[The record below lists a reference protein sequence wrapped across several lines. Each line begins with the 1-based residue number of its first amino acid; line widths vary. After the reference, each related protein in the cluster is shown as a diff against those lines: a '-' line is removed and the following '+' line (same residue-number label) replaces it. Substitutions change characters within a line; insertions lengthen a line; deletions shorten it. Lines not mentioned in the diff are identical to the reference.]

1 MWNMNTESIVKLL
14 NRIVRKALCDV
25 QESVDE
31 LTNEASMISD
41 VEDGCCKHELEVPFP
56 GNEEIVYITVTIGP
70 KTKRTEDYLD
80 DSWYKDY

>member
-1 MWNMNTESIVKLL
+1 
-14 NRIVRKALCDV
+14 
-25 QESVDE
+25 
-31 LTNEASMISD
+31 MISD